1 MAKLVENVY
10 GDALFELA
18 IEQGIQDQIFEEC
31 KAVAEVLASN
41 DDLLRIMNHP
51 KIVKDEKLQ
60 VVENVFKGRVSNQLM
75 GLLTM
80 LVQKDHFKETGKVL
94 DYIVNAI
101 KEYKHIGTA
110 SVVSA
115 VELTNDQKNQVVGKL
130 LETTSYEEFEID
142 YSVDPELIG
151 GMVIRIKD
159 RVVDSSIKTKIAE
172 VTKELSKIQLKV
184 GESAP

>member
-18 IEQGIQDQIFEEC
+18 TEQGIQEQILEEC
-31 KAVAEVLASN
+31 KAVAEVLNSN

-60 VVENVFKGRVSNQLM
+60 VIENVFKGRVSNPVM

-80 LVQKDHFKETGKVL
+80 LVQKDHFKETEKVL
-94 DYIVNAI
+94 DYIVKAI
-101 KEYKHIGTA
+101 KEDKHIGTA
-110 SVVSA
+110 TVISA
-115 VELTNDQKNQVVGKL
+115 VELTGDQKDQVMAKL
-130 LETTSYEEFEID
+130 LATTSYEEFEID

-159 RVVDSSIKTKIAE
+159 RVVDSSIRTKLAE
-172 VTKELSKIQLKV
+172 VTRELSKIQLKV

>member
-18 IEQGIQDQIFEEC
+18 VEQGTQDQILEEC
-31 KAVAEVLASN
+31 KAVAEILESN
-41 DDLLRIMNHP
+41 EDLLRIMNHP

-60 VVENVFKGRVSNQLM
+60 VIENVFKGRVSNEVM
-75 GLLTM
+75 GLLAM

-94 DYIVNAI
+94 NYIVNAI
-101 KEYKHIGTA
+101 KENKHIGTA
-110 SVVSA
+110 SVTSA
-115 VELTNDQKNQVVGKL
+115 IELTDAQKKEVEAKL
-130 LETTSYEEFEID
+130 LETTSYVEFEVE
-142 YSVDPELIG
+142 YAVDPELIG

-159 RVVDSSIKTKIAE
+159 RVVDSSIKTQIAE
-172 VTKELSKIQLKV
+172 ITKELTKIQLKV